1 MNPLFIVRGLLRRV
15 LHQYMALSADNRRF
29 AVLMLLWVLAM
40 LASMAAG
47 QM

>member
-1 MNPLFIVRGLLRRV
+1 MNPFFIVRGLLRRV
-15 LHQYMALSADNRRF
+15 LQQYMALSADTRRF
-29 AVLMLLWVLAM
+29 AALMLLWVLAM

>member
-1 MNPLFIVRGLLRRV
+1 MYPFFIVRGLLRRV
-15 LHQYMALSADNRRF
+15 LQQYMALSADSRRF
-29 AVLMLLWVLAM
+29 AALMLLWVLAM